1 MTAGAQPDHAVII
14 ERDVWIPMR
23 DGVRLQADVWRPAA
37 AGKYPVLL
45 QRTPYN
51 RADSFAV
58 IVNAGIEP
66 LRAVDEG
73 FVVVIQDTRGRF
85 GSEGEFDPFRT
96 EADDG
101 FDTVQ
106 WLAAR
111 PYSNG
116 RVGMYGASYYAA
128 TQLLAATANPPAL
141 RAIAPQQTASDYHDD
156 WTYRG
161 GALQLGFAL
170 YWAIGLAATQLQRRR
185 AAGED
190 VDALGEQL
198 QELID
203 DPWSAFRS
211 RPLTGFDAL
220 GSLLP
225 AWNGWLAHPDRDEFW
240 RSISIAEHFGTIDL
254 PALHIG
260 GWFDIFLSGTL
271 ANHRG
276 LGAGPSAAEQRLII
290 GPWAHAVAY
299 DALGE
304 VEYGPTASVAALDLT
319 RVHLD
324 WFSGFLKPGATP
336 LHGAPVRV
344 FVMGDNQW
352 RDEDAWPPT
361 RARTERYYLGPNQTL
376 GPNETF
382 GQGDALGS
390 VAPGHSR
397 FTFDPT
403 DPVPTTGGATF
414 LPGVYVGLHSGQ
426 RDQREVERRADVLTY
441 TTEPFG
447 EDFEICGPVAVSLWA
462 ATSASD
468 TDWTAKLVDVYP
480 DGRALNICDGI
491 IRARYA
497 NGTATEEFV
506 PPGAVREFRIDLGA
520 TAIVIRSGHSIR
532 LEISSSNF
540 PRFDV
545 NAGFAGNV
553 ASATTDDL
561 VVANQQIFHGGA
573 HPSHLELSVVA
584 VNQPR
589 PPENAGVQHV
599 THRQD

>member
-1 MTAGAQPDHAVII
+1 MTTAQPDQGVII
-14 ERDVWIPMR
+14 ERGVWITMR

-37 AGKYPVLL
+37 VGRYPVLL

-58 IVNAGIEP
+58 IVTAGIEP
-66 LRAVDEG
+66 LRAVDDG

-85 GSEGEFDPFRT
+85 GSEGEFDPFQT
-96 EADDG
+96 EANDG
-101 FDTVQ
+101 FDTIE
-106 WLAAR
+106 WLASR

-116 RVGMYGASYYAA
+116 RVGMYGASYFAA

-161 GALQLGFAL
+161 GALQLGFTM
-170 YWAIGLAATQLQRRR
+170 YWAIGLAAAELQRRR

-190 VDALGEQL
+190 VDAIGVEL
-198 QELID
+198 QKLID
-203 DPWSAFRS
+203 DPWRAFRA
-211 RPLTGFDAL
+211 RPLTSVDPL

-225 AWNGWLAHPDRDEFW
+225 AWNDWLAHPDRDEFW
-240 RSISIAEHFGTIDL
+240 RSISIAEHFASIDL

-260 GWFDIFLSGTL
+260 GWFDIFLPGTL

-276 LGAGPSAAEQRLII
+276 FGAGPGAAEQRLVI
-290 GPWAHAVAY
+290 GPWAHAVAH

-304 VEYGPTASVAALDLT
+304 VEYGPTAPVAALDLT
-319 RVHLD
+319 RLQLD
-324 WFSGFLKPGATP
+324 WFAGFLKPGATP
-336 LHGAPVRV
+336 SGGTPVRV
-344 FVMGDNQW
+344 FVMGANEW

-361 RARTERYYLGPNQTL
+361 RARIERFYLGPYNAL
-376 GPNETF
+376 S
-382 GQGDALGS
+382 QGDALGS
-390 VAPGHSR
+390 VAQGQSR
-397 FTFDPT
+397 FTFDPA
-403 DPVPTTGGATF
+403 DPVPTTGGATL
-414 LPGVYVGLHSGQ
+414 LPGAYVGLHSGQ

-441 TTEPFG
+441 TSEPLG

-480 DGRALNICDGI
+480 DGRALNVCDGI

-497 NGTATEEFV
+497 DGTATQEFV
-506 PPGAVREFRIDLGA
+506 APGVVREFRIDLGE
-520 TAIVIRSGHSIR
+520 TAIVLRRGHSIR

-545 NAGFAGNV
+545 NPGFGGDV
-553 ASATTDDL
+553 ASATADDL
-561 VVANQQIFHGGA
+561 VVANQQVFHGGA

-584 VNQPR
+584 ANQPR
-589 PPENAGVQHV
+589 PPENAGVQHA

>member
-1 MTAGAQPDHAVII
+1 MTDRGTTDGVII
-14 ERDVWIPMR
+14 ERDVWIAMR
-23 DGVRLQADVWRPAA
+23 DGTRLQADVWRPAA
-37 AGKYPVLL
+37 AGRYPILL

-66 LRAVDEG
+66 LRAVSEG

-85 GSEGEFDPFRT
+85 GSEGAFVPFRT

-101 FDTVQ
+101 VDTIE

-128 TQLLAATANPPAL
+128 TQLLAATRNPPAL
-141 RAIAPQQTASDYHDD
+141 RAIAPQVTASDYHDD

-161 GALQLGFAL
+161 GALQLGFTL
-170 YWAIGLAATQLQRRR
+170 YWALGLAAAEAERRR
-185 AAGED
+185 GLGED
-190 VDALGEQL
+190 VEAVTAQL
-198 QELID
+198 QKLID

-211 RPLTGFDAL
+211 RPLDGL
-220 GSLLP
+220 GGLGALLP
-225 AWNGWLAHPDRDEFW
+225 AWSDWLAHPDRDEFW
-240 RSISIAEHFGTIDL
+240 RSISIADQFATVGV

-260 GWFDIFLSGTL
+260 GWFDVFLQGTL
-271 ANHRG
+271 ANYRG
-276 LGAGPSAAEQRLII
+276 LVARPDAAEQRLIV
-290 GPWAHAVAY
+290 GPWAHAVTY

-304 VEYGPTASVAALDLT
+304 VDYGPSASLASLDLT

-324 WFSGFLKPGATP
+324 WFAGFLKPDATP
-336 LHGAPVRV
+336 SASAPVRV
-344 FVMGDNQW
+344 FVMGSNQW

-361 RARTERYYLGPNQTL
+361 RARTERLYLGSGT
-376 GPNETF
+376 E
-382 GQGDALGS
+382 D
-390 VAPGHSR
+390 SR
-397 FTFDPT
+397 FAGVLARDYPREDQPAASFTFDPA

-414 LPGVYVGLHSGQ
+414 LPGVYVGLHAGQ
-426 RDQREVERRADVLTY
+426 RDQRAVEQRDDVLTY
-441 TTEPFG
+441 TTIPLD
-447 EDFEICGPVAVSLWA
+447 EDLEICGPVAVSLWA
-462 ATSASD
+462 ATSAAD
-468 TDWTAKLVDVYP
+468 TDWTAKLVYVLP

-497 NGTATEEFV
+497 NGTETEDLV
-506 PPGAVREFRIDLGA
+506 AAGSVREFRIDLGA
-520 TAIVIRSGHSIR
+520 TAIVILRGHRIR

-545 NAGFAGNV
+545 NPGNGGPV
-553 ASATTDDL
+553 ASAAAADL
-561 VVANQQIFHGGA
+561 IVAHQQVFHGGA

-584 VNQPR
+584 VNLPR
-589 PPENAGVQHV
+589 PTAKSGVQHV